1 MSWSADEEEL
11 KRLIEL
17 AEKIGAL
24 RDFIQNRMRMSHI
37 YQPVMIRELLKRGG
51 KASIRNIAAA
61 FLARD
66 VSQLEY
72 YEQITKDM
80 PGKVLGK
87 HGVVQRD
94 GDEYRLTIDPSSLS
108 SEERDELVRLCDEKV
123 SAYLQKRG
131 AAAYDHRR
139 AALGYLSG
147 SLRYAVLKRAGFR
160 CELCGISADE
170 RAIEVDHILPRKHG
184 GEDDLT
190 NLQALCFKCN
200 ANKGARDNE
209 DFRVIREG
217 VNMRQSTCVFCEL
230 PADRIIASNTLA
242 FAIRDNYPVT
252 ELHTLVI
259 PKRHAVTFF
268 DLFEPERRAIN
279 QLLDGLR
286 VEIMKKDA
294 SVSGFNIGMNSGDTA
309 GQTIHHA
316 HVHLIPRR
324 QGDVQDARGG
334 VRGVIPGKPPTEP
347 WSLAAPEAAGRFEHA
362 RRLSSTRCNHSLI
375 IAPK

>member
-1 MSWSADEEEL
+1 VTVVSSFEQ
-11 KRLIEL
+11 
-17 AEKIGAL
+17 L
-24 RDFIQNRMRMSHI
+24 RDFIRKRMRMAHI
-37 YQPVMIRELLKRGG
+37 YQPVMIKELLTHGG
-51 KASIRNIAAA
+51 MASIRNIASA

-66 VSQLEY
+66 ASQLEY

-87 HGVVQRD
+87 HGIVERD
-94 GDEYRLTIDPSSLS
+94 GDKYRLTIDTSSLS
-108 SEERDELVRLCDEKV
+108 PEERDELVRLCDEAISV
-123 SAYLQKRG
+123 YLQKRG
-131 AAAYDHRR
+131 TTVYDHRR

-147 SLRYAVLKRAGFR
+147 SLRYEVLKRAGFR

-184 GEDDLT
+184 GEDNLT

-200 ANKGARDNE
+200 ANKGARDDE

-217 VNMRQSTCVFCEL
+217 INARQSGCVFCEL
-230 PADRIIASNTLA
+230 PADRIIATNSLA
-242 FAIRDNYPVT
+242 FAMHDNYPVA

-259 PKRHAVTFF
+259 TKRHTPTFF

-294 SVSGFNIGMNSGDTA
+294 SVSAFNIGVNNGEAA
-309 GQTIHHA
+309 GQTIGHA

-324 QGDVQDARGG
+324 HGDVQDPRGG
-334 VRGVIPGKPPTEP
+334 VRGLIPGK
-347 WSLAAPEAAGRFEHA
+347 AAY
-362 RRLSSTRCNHSLI
+362 
-375 IAPK
+375 